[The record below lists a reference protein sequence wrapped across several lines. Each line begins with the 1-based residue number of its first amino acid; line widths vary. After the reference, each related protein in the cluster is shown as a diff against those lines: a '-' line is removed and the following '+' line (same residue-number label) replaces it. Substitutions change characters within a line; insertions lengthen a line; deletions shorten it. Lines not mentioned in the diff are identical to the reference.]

1 VLTGAQAWAWYLL
14 NQAGDV
20 ANSLFIKRCVRFEWE
35 EFGVLRRSAMKKQAV
50 LGLVLVLCLALG
62 FGASTSLGQ
71 AVFGSIIGTVT
82 DPQGNAM
89 AGAKVTVT
97 SVTKS
102 FTYDTTTNESGNYS
116 VTHLIPDTYKI
127 RVEAPGFKVSDIPS
141 VAVSADSSANVDV
154 QLQVGAVTQTIEVTG
169 EIPQLQTDRADV
181 DVQFSQKYVEDLPVL
196 NRNFTSFELLSP
208 GTQKL
213 PGFNHAATENP
224 QGGGQIQVN
233 GQHFSGTNFELD
245 GTDNQDPILG
255 IIVVNPNLDAIAEAK
270 VALQDYDAESGKA
283 TSGVIRVQTK
293 SGSNEFHGSGFYYY
307 RSSNQQAR
315 NPFLDKP
322 GVPLAS
328 ANWKQF
334 GGSVGGPIFKD
345 KLFFFADYQ
354 GTKTQQGITNQYTIP
369 TSEALS
375 TCNPATNATSAT
387 PGFCDLSQ
395 YTKLTGGGLIFDPKT
410 GNPLD
415 GSGRTQ
421 FCGPAGCATQ
431 PNWIPIGRINQNV
444 GNVLALFKPPT
455 VTNAADPNF
464 LQNNFVSQGA
474 GPFDQKSFDT
484 RIDYSAPR
492 NYQVFGRFSLD
503 YFSLSGTGGLGKLG
517 GNGFGPG
524 GLNGSSKVHNYSLA
538 TGFTKPIGARWLT
551 DFRFGYF
558 KYNPQ
563 TAYSDQNTAPMDA
576 LGFPCLN
583 TTSTLPNTRCATGIN
598 GLPTTGG
605 LSGFLFSKNGNAD
618 NGGPGIFSNFGNGLN
633 VARCNCPLTESEQ
646 QFQFVNNWTRSQ
658 GNHTLKF
665 GADIRYAENL
675 RVPSDQSRSGLLYF
689 DAGGT
694 SLGGTQGL
702 SFATFLLGDVSQF
715 QRYVSTSLNAA
726 ERQKRMFFYGQDS
739 WRISPKFTMTYG
751 VRWEMYF
758 PETVN
763 AKGNG
768 GFANLD
774 KGVINVA
781 GFGGVGSNGNV
792 KNTYNAFAPR
802 LSFAYQFDSKTVVR
816 LGYGRGF
823 DIGVFG
829 SNFGHVVTQN
839 LPVLARQDIA
849 DANLNPAASNNRS
862 AIFTLNPANAGPG
875 LTSGFGPT
883 AFNFASLLS
892 SISATGTLPVDGLD
906 GSTQSNVR
914 PRVQRLPT
922 IDQWNATIQRQ
933 ITPTL
938 NITASY
944 IGNKGT
950 HVFAGGGPS
959 YNSNQPA
966 VGGGT
971 FAYQC
976 TPNKL
981 NGVPTGT
988 FDCKQTFKPFQSQ
1001 PSRRPLFLNG
1011 VPAFT
1016 YSGSIPSCCAVDT
1029 NYYGNDADN
1038 KYNALQIKAEKR
1050 VANGLQFLAHYT
1062 FSHAFAYDSTYFP
1075 IDKKIAWGP
1084 NQNNRN
1090 QVFVANVIY
1099 ELPVGKGKKF
1109 MGDAGRLADLAF
1121 GGWQVTDTLTW
1132 GSGLPWTPSLK
1143 NCGQVTDTGPC
1154 RPIKTTGKL
1163 NTGLSHQNGATL
1175 WFTPVSELTEEI
1187 ISPTNITGT
1196 DACPTARPSSGPF
1209 ALPGCGQLGNVGIN
1223 SYWGPRAFYDDM
1235 AMSKNFTITER
1246 VRAQFRFDAYN
1257 LFNHPV
1263 LALPNSCVDCGGQS
1277 GQITNI
1283 EADSAPGAPIGMR
1296 QLQFGF
1302 RVTF

>member
-1 VLTGAQAWAWYLL
+1 
-14 NQAGDV
+14 
-20 ANSLFIKRCVRFEWE
+20 
-35 EFGVLRRSAMKKQAV
+35 MKKQAV
-50 LGLVLVLCLALG
+50 LGLVLVLCVAMG

-82 DPQGNAM
+82 DPQGNAV

-102 FTYDTTTNESGNYS
+102 FAYDTTTNESGNYS

-127 RVEAPGFKVSDIPS
+127 RVESPGFKASDIPS
-141 VAVSADSSANVDV
+141 VAVSADTSANVDI

-255 IIVVNPNLDAIAEAK
+255 IIVVNPNLDAIAETK
-270 VALQDYDAESGKA
+270 IALQDYDAESGKA

-293 SGSNEFHGSGFYYY
+293 SGSNEIHGSGFYYY
-307 RSSNQQAR
+307 RSSDQQAR
-315 NPFLDKP
+315 DPFTNKP

-369 TSEALS
+369 TENVAK
-375 TCNPATNATSAT
+375 TCNPATNTT
-387 PGFCDLSQ
+387 GTCDLSQ
-395 YTKLTGGGLIFDPKT
+395 YLDIFGPPVNNIHTGQIYNPRSYV
-410 GNPLD
+410 GN
-415 GSGRTQ
+415 GSVTCPNNPTPAQTQ
-421 FCGPAGCATQ
+421 AALLSGSCRAPFAG
-431 PNWIPIGRINQNV
+431 NLIPISMISQNV
-444 GNVLALFKPPT
+444 GNVLALFKTPT
-455 VTNAADPNF
+455 VTTATDPNF

-484 RIDYSAPR
+484 RIDYSAPH

-503 YFSLSGTGGLGKLG
+503 YFSLSGTGGLGALG

-524 GLNGSSKVHNYSLA
+524 GLDGSSNVHNYSLA

-558 KYNPQ
+558 KYNPK
-563 TAYSDQNTAPMDA
+563 TAYSDQNKASMDA

-583 TTSTLPNTRCATGIN
+583 TTSNLANTNCAAGIT

-605 LSGFLFSKNGNAD
+605 LSGFLFS
-618 NGGPGIFSNFGNGLN
+618 NGGDSSKGTFSNFGNGLN

-646 QFQFVNNWTRSQ
+646 QFQFVNNWTRVQ
-658 GNHTLKF
+658 GNHNIKF

-689 DAGGT
+689 DQGDTSNAGAN
-694 SLGGTQGL
+694 GL
-702 SFATFLLGDVSQF
+702 ALATFLLGDVNQF
-715 QRYVSTSLNAA
+715 QRYVSTSVNAA
-726 ERQKRMFFYGQDS
+726 ERQKRTFFYGQDS
-739 WRISPKFTMTYG
+739 WRISNKFTMTYG
-751 VRWEMYF
+751 LRWEIYF

-774 KGVINVA
+774 QGVINVA

-792 KNTYNAFAPR
+792 KNTYKAFAPR
-802 LSFAYQFDSKTVVR
+802 LSFAYQFDPKTVVR

-839 LPVLARQDIA
+839 LPVLARQDLA
-849 DANLNPAASNNRS
+849 DTNFNPTATNNLSP
-862 AIFTLNPANAGPG
+862 IFTLNPANAGPG
-875 LTSGFGPT
+875 LTSGFGPP
-883 AFNFASLLS
+883 AFNFAPLIGA
-892 SISATGTLPVDGLD
+892 ISANGTLPVDGLD

-959 YNSNQPA
+959 YNSNQAAAISGTTPVVCA
-966 VGGGT
+966 KDPVTGAPVLPCSPGSFTPLGGVST
-971 FAYQC
+971 AA
-976 TPNKL
+976 
-981 NGVPTGT
+981 
-988 FDCKQTFKPFQSQ
+988 
-1001 PSRRPLFLNG
+1001 RRPLFRNG

-1016 YSGSIPSCCAVDT
+1016 YPGFTFTDAQGVVHPTPPCCPGDT

-1038 KYNALQIKAEKR
+1038 KYNALQVKVEKR
-1050 VANGLQFLAHYT
+1050 VSNGLQFLAHYT
-1062 FSHAFAYDSTYFP
+1062 FSRAYAYDSDYFSV
-1075 IDKKIAWGP
+1075 DKKIAWGP

-1109 MGDAGRLADLAF
+1109 MGDAGRIADLAF
-1121 GGWQVTDTLTW
+1121 GGWQVTNTTTY
-1132 GSGLPWTPSLK
+1132 GTGLPWTPGINECGVLK
-1143 NCGQVTDTGPC
+1143 DAGPC
-1154 RPIKTTGKL
+1154 RPDKGSGSL
-1163 NTGLSHQNGATL
+1163 STGLSHKNGATY
-1175 WFTPVSELTEEI
+1175 WFTPVAPLSYPSSQLTPAN
-1187 ISPTNITGT
+1187 SGVDTCTF
-1196 DACPTARPSSGPF
+1196 ARPVSGPF
-1209 ALPGCGQLGNVGIN
+1209 ALPACGQIGNVGIY
-1223 SYWGPRAFYDDM
+1223 SYRGPHAFYDDM
-1235 AMSKNFTITER
+1235 ALSKNFIITER
-1246 VRAQFRFDAYN
+1246 VKAQFRFDAYN

-1263 LALPNSCVDCGGQS
+1263 LALPNTCVDCGGQA
-1277 GQITNI
+1277 GQITDI